1 VISALYFMQG
11 SNRMA
16 GENCNS
22 FLDVNMND
30 PFTGGVILTYC
41 TESHR
46 LMRESGHRSV
56 SNLKTRFCCNSISSE
71 KFFSVNL
78 TRFLSLV
85 QAYTSTHK
93 AADSIAFNFK
103 KRIIIGGLEVSRKE

>member
-1 VISALYFMQG
+1 
-11 SNRMA
+11 
-16 GENCNS
+16 
-22 FLDVNMND
+22 MND
-30 PFTGGVILTYC
+30 PFTAGTILTYG

-46 LMRESGHRSV
+46 LIRESGHRSL

-85 QAYTSTHK
+85 HEYTSTHK
-93 AADSIAFNFK
+93 AANSFAFNFK
-103 KRIIIGGLEVSRKE
+103 KRIIIGGLEVIGIYEYESVRIYELQLHSKV